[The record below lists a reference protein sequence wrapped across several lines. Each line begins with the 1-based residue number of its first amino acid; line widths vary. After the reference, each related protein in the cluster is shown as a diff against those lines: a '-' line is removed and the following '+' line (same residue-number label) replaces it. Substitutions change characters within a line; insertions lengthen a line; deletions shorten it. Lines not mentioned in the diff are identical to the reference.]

1 MKTASTV
8 MKMAKKSGIER
19 IADAAR
25 NVKAI
30 KDIVK
35 AFMQGSWSAAAMQ
48 ALKHYWPQILT
59 VSIILFL
66 LPVIIFCCLPAML
79 FGFETSADTEIA
91 SINLQANTISNYYDR
106 YEEYCD
112 DRVDEIEVLIT
123 EEDSENESKK
133 TTYEVITNGE
143 AMDMKWFISLHSVS
157 FGNDLNV
164 MNEQNIKEFV
174 TKTILYTVENKP
186 KETGNAAET
195 ASVEENNTK
204 VLTIKYLTPLEFM
217 SEYKFTESDINWAQL
232 MYRTLQEE
240 TTSDY
245 SVLGT
250 PFEDPEWRNC
260 ITSEY
265 GYRIDP
271 EPGFHKGLDI
281 GKPLGTEILAVKSGT
296 VKTAENGTAGYGNY
310 IVIDHGNGLETI
322 YAHCSELLSAVGDEV
337 DAGKTIAKVGST
349 GDSTG
354 PHLHIEIRLNGE
366 TVDPFAYLS

>member
-1 MKTASTV
+1 

>member
-1 MKTASTV
+1 

-35 AFMQGSWSAAAMQ
+35 AFMQGGWSAAAIQ
-48 ALKHYWPQILT
+48 ALKHYWPQILA
-59 VSIILFL
+59 VSMILFL

-91 SINLQANTISNYYDR
+91 SINLQANTISGYYDQ
-106 YEEYCD
+106 YEDYCD
-112 DRVDEIEVLIT
+112 DRVDEIEILVA
-123 EEDSENESKK
+123 EADSENESEK
-133 TTYEVITNGE
+133 TTYEVVTNGE
-143 AMDMKWFISLHSVS
+143 AMDKKWFISLHSVS
-157 FGNDLNV
+157 FGNDLNA
-164 MNEQNIKEFV
+164 MNEQNIKDFV
-174 TKTILYTVENKP
+174 AKTILYTIDSKP
-186 KETGNAAET
+186 KETENAVEI
-195 ASVEENNTK
+195 ASVEDNNTK
-204 VLTIKYLTPLEFM
+204 VITIKYLTPLEFM
-217 SEYKFTESDINWAQL
+217 SENKFTESDINWAQL
-232 MYRTLQEE
+232 IYRTLQEE
-240 TTSDY
+240 NQSNNNA
-245 SVLGT
+245 LGA
-250 PFEDPEWRNC
+250 PFEDSAWRSC

-265 GYRIDP
+265 GYRINP
-271 EPGFHKGLDI
+271 EPEFHKGLDI

-296 VKTAENGTAGYGNY
+296 VKTAETGTTGYGNY

-337 DAGKTIAKVGST
+337 DAGEAIAKVGST

-366 TVDPFAYLS
+366 AVDPFAYLS